1 LRLEATPV
9 TDFPH
14 HPHHPQRLLA
24 RLRLDSWAVAIA
36 TALLALILLGI
47 LPRIHW

>member
-1 LRLEATPV
+1 VLIALELTPV

-14 HPHHPQRLLA
+14 HPQRPLA
-24 RLRLDSWAVAIA
+24 RLSLDGWAVAIA

-47 LPRIHW
+47 LPRIYW

>member
-1 LRLEATPV
+1 V
-9 TDFPH
+9 TDFPD
-14 HPHHPQRLLA
+14 PQRLPTHLS
-24 RLRLDSWAVAIA
+24 LDNWAVAIA